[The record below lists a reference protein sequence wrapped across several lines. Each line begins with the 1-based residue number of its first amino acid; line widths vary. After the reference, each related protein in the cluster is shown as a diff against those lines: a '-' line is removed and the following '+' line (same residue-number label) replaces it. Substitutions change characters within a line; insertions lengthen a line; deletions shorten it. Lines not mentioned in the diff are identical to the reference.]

1 MTGFNNK
8 LWREGALKVKN
19 TSFRYWAKVYDE
31 GSEYGIDGGRVSKLM
46 IKQNDKIVC
55 NYDRGWD
62 VEPKKGSSADKALQQ
77 VLNIYKG

>member
-19 TSFRYWAKVYDE
+19 TSFRYWAKVYDQ
-31 GSEYGIDGGRVSKLM
+31 GSEYGIYGGRVSKLM

-62 VEPKKGSSADKALQQ
+62 VEPTDATAQLALEI
-77 VLNIYKG
+77 LLHEYN

>member
-62 VEPKKGSSADKALQQ
+62 VEPTDATAQLALEI
-77 VLNIYKG
+77 LLHECN

>member
-1 MTGFNNK
+1 MAGFNNK

-19 TSFRYWAKVYDE
+19 TSFHYWAKVYDE

-46 IKQNDKIVC
+46 IKHDSKIVC

-62 VEPKKGSSADKALQQ
+62 VEPTDATVQLALEI
-77 VLNIYKG
+77 LLHEYN

>member
-46 IKQNDKIVC
+46 IKHDSKIVC

-62 VEPKKGSSADKALQQ
+62 VEPTDATAQLALEI
-77 VLNIYKG
+77 LLHEYN

>member
-46 IKQNDKIVC
+46 IKQDSKIVC

-62 VEPKKGSSADKALQQ
+62 VEPTDATAQLALEI
-77 VLNIYKG
+77 LLHEYN

>member
-1 MTGFNNK
+1 MAGFNNK

-19 TSFRYWAKVYDE
+19 TSFHYWAKVYDE

-46 IKQNDKIVC
+46 IKQDSKIVC

-62 VEPKKGSSADKALQQ
+62 VEPTDATAQLALEI
-77 VLNIYKG
+77 LLHEYN

>member
-1 MTGFNNK
+1 MARFNNT

-19 TSFRYWAKVYDE
+19 SSFHYWAKVYDE
-31 GSEYGIDGGRVSKLM
+31 GGEYGIDGGRVSKLM